1 MDLGLNDKVAA
12 AIRGSVSLGL
22 AIAELLTSSAA
33 DYVVAR
39 TLNVDGGNWM
49 S

>member
-1 MDLGLNDKVAA
+1 VKLQDKVTILTGAA
-12 AIRGSVSLGL
+12 RFL
-22 AIAELLTSSAA
+22 APA
-33 DYVVAR
+33 DADSITAR